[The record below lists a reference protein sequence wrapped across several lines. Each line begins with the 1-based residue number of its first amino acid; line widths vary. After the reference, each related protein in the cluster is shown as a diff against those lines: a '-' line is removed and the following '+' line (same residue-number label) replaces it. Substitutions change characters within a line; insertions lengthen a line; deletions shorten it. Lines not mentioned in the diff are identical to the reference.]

1 MMDDGFDSR
10 YSSSVCCLPGYA
22 VQLNESGVKYSE
34 KKLSEAK
41 ARLDE
46 EYSSSVPGHITPC
59 KTEDETVNYRSR
71 CSFQLVLSGNTRKF
85 EYAMRSRGSIK
96 KLNCSFFPIA
106 SRRIQT
112 TMTTLL
118 DALNSTRN
126 GIDSSTE
133 QSCLS
138 EVYEC
143 NAYDAYRFPILREHL
158 ASVSFTSSWDE
169 RECLVTL
176 HYSPPGLPSTTSCS
190 SLNEMRLE
198 QWISEAGEVRLK
210 CNATNLSG
218 RSRRVHLSVPKKIE
232 TNNFAELESESYIYF
247 HDKITLDLSEHQIMT
262 KLQQPLHIK
271 VSYLKPEAAFQHP
284 NSHIMYQALKWLCL
298 QMCKIR
304 QFKQSPLSLLE
315 MYCGYGAH
323 TIPLCK
329 AKLCDKVVAVE
340 IDERLAQACQAN
352 CIANQCADV
361 VSVVRADASAISR
374 SIIRASNKSSWKT
387 NASSSNNIG
396 SEGKHKAAL
405 KWLEDG
411 IFDVVLV
418 DPPRQGLSLTV
429 CELLKMNVS
438 FNHVLYISCGQ
449 EALIHDLNLLKD
461 VFDIKELEML
471 DLFPRTDSVETLVH
485 LQRIHYHQ

>member
-1 MMDDGFDSR
+1 MVDDGFASR
-10 YSSSVCCLPGYA
+10 YSSSLCYLPGYA
-22 VQLNESGVKYSE
+22 VQLSESGVKYSE

-46 EYSSSVPGHITPC
+46 ESFSSVTVHITPC
-59 KTEDETVNYRSR
+59 KIEDETVNYRCR
-71 CSFQLVLSGNTRKF
+71 CSFQLVLSGNSRKF

-112 TMTTLL
+112 TMTMLL

-126 GIDSSTE
+126 GNDSSTE
-133 QSCLS
+133 KSCLS
-138 EVYEC
+138 EGYEC
-143 NAYDAYRFPILREHL
+143 NASDTYRFPILREHL

-176 HYSPPGLPSTTSCS
+176 HYSHPGLPSTSGHTSF
-190 SLNEMRLE
+190 NETRLE
-198 QWISEAGEVRLK
+198 QWIVQAEEVRLK

-218 RSRRVHLSVPKKIE
+218 RSRRVHLSVPKKNV

-247 HDKITLDLSEHQIMT
+247 HDEITLDLSEQQMMT

-284 NSHIMYQALKWLCL
+284 NPRVMYQALKWLCL
-298 QMCKIR
+298 QMYEIR
-304 QFKQSPLSLLE
+304 QFKRSPLSLLE

-329 AKLCDKVVAVE
+329 ARLCDKVVAVE
-340 IDERLAQACQAN
+340 IDERLAHACQAN
-352 CIANQCADV
+352 CMANQCSDV
-361 VSVVRADASAISR
+361 VSVVRADASAVSR
-374 SIIRASNKSSWKT
+374 SIIRASNNGSWKT
-387 NASSSNNIG
+387 NALSSNNIG
-396 SEGKHKAAL
+396 SEAKHKAAL
-405 KWLEDG
+405 NWLEDG

-418 DPPRQGLSLTV
+418 DPPRQGLGLTV

-449 EALIHDLNLLKD
+449 EALVHDLTLLKD
-461 VFDIKELEML
+461 AFDIKELEML

-485 LQRIHYHQ
+485 LQRIH